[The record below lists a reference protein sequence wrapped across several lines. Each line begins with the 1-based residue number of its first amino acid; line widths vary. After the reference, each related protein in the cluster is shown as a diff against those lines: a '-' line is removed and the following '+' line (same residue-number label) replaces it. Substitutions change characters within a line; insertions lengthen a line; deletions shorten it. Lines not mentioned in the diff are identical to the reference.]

1 MKYFNH
7 YNYINIFIFYDTCGI
22 DDIYHYINRYNTVEM
37 EVIKSNL
44 KSLIKDKILVYNK
57 TYQLT
62 NEGKVI
68 LNDNIYYYSI
78 IIYKFLKRNIKIRKK
93 YQLKEIRQ
101 EQQKLRNY
109 LINKEH
115 SCILCDKHLP
125 LCLLETAH
133 LKPRC
138 ILNYHEMHDVNIV
151 EFMCRYCHTLY
162 DNGYL
167 SVHNGMLQISDVIKP
182 YELYTPKEV
191 SYNSHNEKYFLF
203 HYKFIYKS

>member
-1 MKYFNH
+1 M
-7 YNYINIFIFYDTCGI
+7 YNYINRYTSVDTQ
-22 DDIYHYINRYNTVEM
+22 
-37 EVIKSNL
+37 IKYNL
-44 KSLIKDKILVYNK
+44 KSLIKDKLIIYNE

-62 NEGKVI
+62 DEGKVI

-78 IIYKFLKRNIKIRKK
+78 IILKFLKRFLKVFKK

-115 SCILCDKHLP
+115 LCVLCDKHLP

-151 EFMCRYCHTLY
+151 EFMCRYCHSLY
-162 DNGYL
+162 DKGYL
-167 SVHNGMLQISDVIKP
+167 SVDNGILQI
-182 YELYTPKEV
+182 
-191 SYNSHNEKYFLF
+191 
-203 HYKFIYKS
+203 